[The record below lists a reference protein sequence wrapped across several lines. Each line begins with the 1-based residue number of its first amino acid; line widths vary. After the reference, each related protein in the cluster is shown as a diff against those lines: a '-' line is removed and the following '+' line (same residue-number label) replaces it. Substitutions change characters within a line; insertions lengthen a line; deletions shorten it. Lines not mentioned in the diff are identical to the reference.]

1 MKKCASPS
9 LPLPSGE
16 PPTRE
21 DHKVGYTAKRSQ
33 EHARMR
39 GKTGRDAGKLC
50 LIPFTLQ
57 NERVTESFKITVSSI
72 TFHLAWHPKK
82 QYTANTYENNNFLYY
97 AERLL
102 QITEFHYLKRNCI
115 IITATLKFSTHHF
128 PVIKF
133 LGYRAAF
140 LLFRFS
146 SIYETLYSY

>member
-1 MKKCASPS
+1 MKKCVSPS
-9 LPLPSGE
+9 LPLPSGV

-39 GKTGRDAGKLC
+39 GKTGRDLGKLC
-50 LIPFTLQ
+50 LIPFTPQ
-57 NERVTESFKITVSSI
+57 NERATESFKTALSI
-72 TFHLAWHPKK
+72 VTFHLAWHPKK
-82 QYTANTYENNNFLYY
+82 QYTANTYENNNFLYS

-115 IITATLKFSTHHF
+115 IVSATLKFSTHHF

-133 LGYRAAF
+133 LRHRAAF
-140 LLFRFS
+140 LLFQFS
-146 SIYETLYSY
+146 SIYETLYSH